1 MHAGRGW
8 LSRREVVAR
17 EDSWSQ
23 ATISSPP
30 PPDCPATFRLLNWG
44 LEAQLVLG
52 FSLLSVAAPGYR
64 AYPLLCSCD
73 KGP

>member
-8 LSRREVVAR
+8 RSRREVVATV
-17 EDSWSQ
+17 DSWSQ

-30 PPDCPATFRLLNWG
+30 PPDCPATSRLLKWG

-52 FSLLSVAAPGYR
+52 FSLLSVAAPGYG
-64 AYPLLCSCD
+64 AYPLLCSRD
-73 KGP
+73 EGP